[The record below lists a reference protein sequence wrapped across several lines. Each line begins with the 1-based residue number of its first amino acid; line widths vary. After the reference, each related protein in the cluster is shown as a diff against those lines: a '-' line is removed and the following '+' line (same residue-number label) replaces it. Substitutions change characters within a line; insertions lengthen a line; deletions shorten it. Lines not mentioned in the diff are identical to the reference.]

1 MNRSSL
7 KENVDALIAIM
18 QSQKYGDG
26 TILNYR
32 RVFRKFIDYCNA
44 LDIETIDEIT
54 AIEYVNKTT
63 GNKLT
68 DLASVEKNTKIYK
81 VLLRAMRMLEEYY
94 RTGAFISRFSRF
106 QKNIEPHPFWNNI
119 YIDFI
124 HYLQTNCDYAEST
137 ISHKEI
143 TIRQMLNILIQR
155 NINSL
160 QEIDSN
166 IIEML
171 LSHFIHESSKS
182 VMHRIGEIKQFFQYC
197 FDYGLSQNN
206 LVYLIPEITIRH
218 TSKIRVSWTN
228 EDVKKLLNSIDRS
241 SPVGKRDYAI
251 LLLACVLGL
260 RAIDIVRLE
269 LSDFDW
275 ERKVIIVRQKK
286 TGKTIVLPLL
296 NDIGWAVIDYIKNG
310 RPNTEDQRLFIRLNA
325 PFEGFSKGGALGR
338 IFSIRAHEAGLRI
351 NRDCRYGIHSLRHT
365 LGSLLLEKGTPLQV
379 ISQIMGHSS
388 VQSTET
394 YLRINMSGLSMCPID
409 PEKVFNDEV

>member
-1 MNRSSL
+1 MNKSSL
-7 KENVDALIAIM
+7 KENVDALLAIM
-18 QSQKYGDG
+18 QSQNYSER
-26 TILNYR
+26 TILEYK
-32 RVFRKFIDYCNA
+32 RVFNRFINYCNSSN
-44 LDIETIDEIT
+44 IEEIDEMT
-54 AIEYVNKTT
+54 AIEYVNKIT

-68 DLASVEKNTKIYK
+68 DLATAEINTKSYK
-81 VLLRAMRMLEEYY
+81 IHLRAMQMIEEYS
-94 RTGAFISRFSRF
+94 RTGSFISRFSRF
-106 QKNIEPHPFWNNI
+106 QKNIEPHSLWNNI
-119 YIDFI
+119 YTDFL
-124 HYLQTNCDYAEST
+124 HHLKSNCDYAESS

-160 QEIDSN
+160 REIDSK

-171 LSHFIHESSKS
+171 VSHFIHESPKS
-182 VMHRIGEIKQFFQYC
+182 VTHRIGEMKQFFQYC
-197 FDYGLSQNN
+197 FDCGLSQNN
-206 LVYLIPEITIRH
+206 LAYLIPKITIPH
-218 TSKIRVSWTN
+218 TNKIPVSWSS
-228 EDVKKLLNSIDRS
+228 EEVKKLLDSIDRS

-260 RAIDIVRLE
+260 RAVDIIRLE

-310 RPNTEDQRLFIRLNA
+310 RPKTEVQRLFIRLNA
-325 PFEGFSKGGALGR
+325 PFEGLSKGGLGR
-338 IFSIRAHEAGLRI
+338 IFSIRSHEAGLRI

-365 LGSLLLEKGTPLQV
+365 LGSLLLEKGTPLPV
-379 ISQIMGHSS
+379 ISQILGHSS